1 MPPKGKVLYLAPAF
15 LTYRLH
21 KQIRGV
27 QIFDLQFVR
36 DLVEMG
42 IDVTMPA
49 DANWRDRFNEHLRGA
64 MPRIVYAPHLRKP
77 IWGALYSALKLRGRW
92 DAAFL
97 SNPANGMI
105 PGMNLMR
112 RRGMFDRL
120 VIQAN
125 KVVAQKF
132 ADRTKHW
139 NAKYVAVSKLVKDTS
154 PPELRE
160 NMDVYYGIANWTEFG
175 PPATPHADD
184 APVNFAILG
193 KLDNDWKGAPL
204 ALDAWARLD
213 PQVRSRC
220 RLHLVSHPS
229 PPKRNDPTIIDHPW
243 RPASEIPGLLREMDV
258 ILVPSTDNETF
269 SQAMVQGMLAEL
281 PVICYDLHVLSEK
294 MDAGGGIIIR
304 DADQLAAAITR
315 LANNPA
321 ERRAMGKVARQVAM
335 DRYRW
340 RSEDFVRR
348 YLLPDAV

>member
-1 MPPKGKVLYLAPAF
+1 MPTKGSILYLAPAF
-15 LTYRLH
+15 LSYRSH

-42 IDVTMPA
+42 VDVTMPA
-49 DANWRDRFNEHLRGA
+49 DANWRPRFEEHLRGA

-77 IWGALYSALKLRGRW
+77 IWSGLYSALRLNGRW

-97 SNPANGMI
+97 SNPAHGMV

-112 RRGMFDRL
+112 RRGMFDRV

-125 KVVAQKF
+125 KYVSEWFARKTRHWKAQ
-132 ADRTKHW
+132 
-139 NAKYVAVSKLVKDTS
+139 YVAVSKMVKDTS
-154 PPELRE
+154 PATVQAR
-160 NMDVYYGIANWTEFG
+160 MDVYYGIANWAEFG
-175 PPATPHADD
+175 PPATAHADD

-204 ALDAWARLD
+204 ALDAWSRLD

-229 PPKRNDPTIIDHPW
+229 PPKRSDPTVIDHPW
-243 RPASEIPGLLREMDV
+243 RPANEIPGLLREMDV

-269 SQAMVQGMLAEL
+269 SQAMVQGMLAGL

-304 DADQLAAAITR
+304 DADQLAAAITH
-315 LANNPA
+315 LAANPA
-321 ERRAMGKVARQVAM
+321 ERRAMGKVARQVAL

-340 RSEDFVRR
+340 SSEDFVRR
-348 YLLPDAV
+348 YLLPDSD